1 MGRITNSNVKKVMY
15 CHTPPR
21 PFTDQLE
28 SNLAA
33 TTPFFRPLVKLF
45 AKWVIWQYRKDCEK
59 MDLIVTNSENTRN
72 RLLTHV
78 GIDSKVIF
86 PAVNTDRFTYK
97 GQGDYY
103 LSYVRLE
110 PLKRIA
116 LILEAFALMPD
127 KKLIIASGGPMAGW
141 VKEQIKTRNL
151 TNITYEGI
159 VSDERLGELV
169 GNCIAGIMI
178 PVNEDAGITQCE
190 IMAAGKPVIG
200 VNEGGLKET
209 VIDGKTGV
217 LIKENPELDD
227 VIKAVQNMT
236 PELALSMKE
245 ASIAQA
251 KKFDSSVFFHKMDE
265 ELKKLY

>member
-1 MGRITNSNVKKVMY
+1 
-15 CHTPPR
+15 
-21 PFTDQLE
+21 
-28 SNLAA
+28 
-33 TTPFFRPLVKLF
+33 
-45 AKWVIWQYRKDCEK
+45 
-59 MDLIVTNSENTRN
+59 
-72 RLLTHV
+72 
-78 GIDSKVIF
+78 
-86 PAVNTDRFTYK
+86 
-97 GQGDYY
+97 
-103 LSYVRLE
+103 
-110 PLKRIA
+110 
-116 LILEAFALMPD
+116 MPD